1 MKKSNDNINPVVK
14 TVQKRD
20 KETIGGIVSR
30 ITELNNLD
38 NQSLDFRMEIASLLN
53 KVYDSY
59 ANMLDEE
66 GKKEK
71 ESSTLK
77 KAWQFGAVS
86 ADKLNE
92 YAKANY
98 EKNFQPKGV
107 SYNYLNTFFKLKTYL
122 TTNKQGNVI
131 LDEKK
136 LKEKSNQTIANIT
149 GNRALADRLNP
160 KKPKANNTSKEEVV
174 KDKNY
179 FFNQYT
185 QNLDTVK
192 SILLGATMSVEQLET
207 EQVEQLKAGYASLLN
222 QVVKR
227 YHEDKHFLTRLFTK

>member
-1 MKKSNDNINPVVK
+1 MKKSNDNIQPVVK

-38 NQSLDFRMEIASLLN
+38 NQSLDFRIEIASLLY

-59 ANMLDEE
+59 ANMLNEE

-92 YAKANY
+92 YARANY

-107 SYNYLNTFFKLKTYL
+107 SYNYLNACFKLRTYL
-122 TTNKQGNVI
+122 TTNKQGNVV

-160 KKPKANNTSKEEVV
+160 KKSKANTSKEEVV

-179 FFNQYT
+179 FFNQYS
-185 QNLDTVK
+185 QNLNTVK
-192 SILLGATMSVEQLET
+192 NILLGATMSVEQLEAD
-207 EQVEQLKAGYASLLN
+207 QVEQLKAGYASLLN

-227 YHEDKHFLTRLFTK
+227 YHEDKYFLTRLFTK